1 MIVKFI
7 NKTRIVNDCW
17 VDDPILGKVSQ
28 EIAILTRVQHHN
40 IVKVMGRSST
50 VLKVAK
56 LYLKNANRLC
66 IFGFQVLE
74 VFENGNYFQMVMEKH
89 GEGLDLF
96 EFIDMHPRLDE
107 PLASYIFRQ
116 ACIQCRVEKRGKKKK
131 KKKVCTVH
139 TV

>member
-1 MIVKFI
+1 MVF
-7 NKTRIVNDCW
+7 
-17 VDDPILGKVSQ
+17 
-28 EIAILTRVQHHN
+28 
-40 IVKVMGRSST
+40 
-50 VLKVAK
+50 
-56 LYLKNANRLC
+56 KNANRLC

-116 ACIQCRVEKRGKKKK
+116 ACIQCRVEETGKKKRMYCPYGIK
-131 KKKVCTVH
+131 TFVLK
-139 TV
+139 